1 MKKSKKW
8 IALFLAALCTFTPLT
23 AFAADVNIDRK
34 PLQMDVS
41 PTVINGRTM
50 VPMRS
55 IFEGLGAAVEWNSY
69 TRGITAQKED
79 KTITLYLNE
88 KNAFINGVSHSL
100 DTPAVAVNGRTMV
113 PVRFVAE
120 SLDCKVYWDS
130 YNQLVSIFTDLSDTD
145 ELSRTGELPISVH
158 GCLARWGDGAVGGS
172 DCKRK
177 DSTFKNDLTT
187 TLLGDV
193 RKRVYTRHQ
202 QSRRTEDSM
211 CRQQSRPSEHL
222 WCGTW
227 FVQQP
232 HRETHQQEGT
242 TQIIRYH

>member
-88 KNAFINGVSHSL
+88 TTAFINGVSHSL

-130 YNQLVSIFTDLSDTD
+130 YNQLVSIFTDNADAAAYAA
-145 ELSRTGELPISVH
+145 ELQKQQAARKAEEERLAAQNKNTQTVSKKSTTVYVTPTGKRYHYSGSCNGGTYIASTLEKA
-158 GCLARWGDGAVGGS
+158 LARGLTPCKKCVG
-172 DCKRK
+172 
-177 DSTFKNDLTT
+177 
-187 TLLGDV
+187 
-193 RKRVYTRHQ
+193 
-202 QSRRTEDSM
+202 
-211 CRQQSRPSEHL
+211 
-222 WCGTW
+222 
-227 FVQQP
+227 
-232 HRETHQQEGT
+232 
-242 TQIIRYH
+242 

>member
-55 IFEGLGAAVEWNSY
+55 IFEGLGAAVSY

-130 YNQLVSIFTDLSDTD
+130 YNQLVSIFTDNADAAAYAA
-145 ELSRTGELPISVH
+145 ELQKQQAARKAEEERLAAQRAAQKAEQERLAAQNKNTQTVSKKSTTVYVTPTGKRYHYSGSCNGGTYIASTLEKA
-158 GCLARWGDGAVGGS
+158 LARGLTPCKKCVG
-172 DCKRK
+172 
-177 DSTFKNDLTT
+177 
-187 TLLGDV
+187 
-193 RKRVYTRHQ
+193 
-202 QSRRTEDSM
+202 
-211 CRQQSRPSEHL
+211 
-222 WCGTW
+222 
-227 FVQQP
+227 
-232 HRETHQQEGT
+232 
-242 TQIIRYH
+242 

>member
-55 IFEGLGAAVEWNSY
+55 IFEGLGAAVEWNNY

-130 YNQLVSIFTDLSDTD
+130 YNQLVSIFTDNADAAAMPLNCRN
-145 ELSRTGELPISVH
+145 SRQPERQRKNALPRRGQHKRRNKNALLHRIKTHRRYRKNPLPSMLPPREN
-158 GCLARWGDGAVGGS
+158 GTTIAAPAMAVPILHLHW
-172 DCKRK
+172 R
-177 DSTFKNDLTT
+177 
-187 TLLGDV
+187 
-193 RKRVYTRHQ
+193 RH
-202 QSRRTEDSM
+202 S
-211 CRQQSRPSEHL
+211 
-222 WCGTW
+222 
-227 FVQQP
+227 
-232 HRETHQQEGT
+232 QEG
-242 TQIIRYH
+242 

>member
-130 YNQLVSIFTDLSDTD
+130 YNQLVSIFTDNADAAAYAA
-145 ELSRTGELPISVH
+145 ELQKQQAARKAEEERLAAQNKNTQTVSKKSTTVYVTPTGKRYHYSGSCNGGTYIASTLEKA
-158 GCLARWGDGAVGGS
+158 LARGLTPCKKCVG
-172 DCKRK
+172 
-177 DSTFKNDLTT
+177 
-187 TLLGDV
+187 
-193 RKRVYTRHQ
+193 
-202 QSRRTEDSM
+202 
-211 CRQQSRPSEHL
+211 
-222 WCGTW
+222 
-227 FVQQP
+227 
-232 HRETHQQEGT
+232 
-242 TQIIRYH
+242 

>member
-55 IFEGLGAAVEWNSY
+55 IFEGLGAAVEWNNY

-130 YNQLVSIFTDLSDTD
+130 YNQLVSIFTDNADAAAYAA
-145 ELSRTGELPISVH
+145 ELQKQQAARKAEEERLAAQNKNTQTVSKKSTTVYVTPTGKRYHYSGSCNGGTYIASTLEKA
-158 GCLARWGDGAVGGS
+158 LARGLTPCRKCVG
-172 DCKRK
+172 
-177 DSTFKNDLTT
+177 
-187 TLLGDV
+187 
-193 RKRVYTRHQ
+193 
-202 QSRRTEDSM
+202 
-211 CRQQSRPSEHL
+211 
-222 WCGTW
+222 
-227 FVQQP
+227 
-232 HRETHQQEGT
+232 
-242 TQIIRYH
+242 

>member
-8 IALFLAALCTFTPLT
+8 IALFLATLCTFTPLT

-88 KNAFINGVSHSL
+88 TTAFINGVSHSL

-130 YNQLVSIFTDLSDTD
+130 YNQLVSIFTDNADAAAYAA
-145 ELSRTGELPISVH
+145 ELQKQQAARKAEEERLAAQRAAQKAEQERLAAQNKNTQTVSKKSTTVYVTPTGKRYHYSGSCNGGTYIASTLEKA
-158 GCLARWGDGAVGGS
+158 LARGLTPCKKCVG
-172 DCKRK
+172 
-177 DSTFKNDLTT
+177 
-187 TLLGDV
+187 
-193 RKRVYTRHQ
+193 
-202 QSRRTEDSM
+202 
-211 CRQQSRPSEHL
+211 
-222 WCGTW
+222 
-227 FVQQP
+227 
-232 HRETHQQEGT
+232 
-242 TQIIRYH
+242 

>member
-8 IALFLAALCTFTPLT
+8 IALFLATLCTFTPLT

-88 KNAFINGVSHSL
+88 TTAFINGVSHSL

-130 YNQLVSIFTDLSDTD
+130 YNQLVSIFTDNADAAAYAA
-145 ELSRTGELPISVH
+145 ELQKQQAARKAEQERLAAQNKTTQTVSKKSTTVYVTPTGKRYHYSGSCNGGTYIASTLEKA
-158 GCLARWGDGAVGGS
+158 LARGLTPCKKCVG
-172 DCKRK
+172 
-177 DSTFKNDLTT
+177 
-187 TLLGDV
+187 
-193 RKRVYTRHQ
+193 
-202 QSRRTEDSM
+202 
-211 CRQQSRPSEHL
+211 
-222 WCGTW
+222 
-227 FVQQP
+227 
-232 HRETHQQEGT
+232 
-242 TQIIRYH
+242 

>member
-130 YNQLVSIFTDLSDTD
+130 YNQLVSIFTDNADAAAYAA
-145 ELSRTGELPISVH
+145 EL
-158 GCLARWGDGAVGGS
+158 
-172 DCKRK
+172 
-177 DSTFKNDLTT
+177 
-187 TLLGDV
+187 
-193 RKRVYTRHQ
+193 
-202 QSRRTEDSM
+202 
-211 CRQQSRPSEHL
+211 
-222 WCGTW
+222 
-227 FVQQP
+227 
-232 HRETHQQEGT
+232 
-242 TQIIRYH
+242 